1 MRIGIIG
8 PTGAGKSLLAAKLA
22 AHYHA
27 TLIEEPVAKSPYLP
41 VFYYNKERMS
51 FIAQNAFYSELF
63 ILLYKERHNDNI
75 IIDSTMFSN
84 LVFSEQL
91 HGEGYMNDQQLE
103 LVYRIAEEGL
113 KHLPPLD
120 IHIVIKRRNDQLIAN
135 VHKRGRDVEKG
146 QDEYLAKHNSNYYP
160 TLEKIYARHHVSE
173 DNILWLPIEDMENPQ
188 EFASI
193 VARIDTQYQALKNS
207 QNSAHE

>member
-8 PTGAGKSLLAAKLA
+8 PTGAGKSLLATKVSS
-22 AHYHA
+22 YYKA

-41 VFYYNKERMS
+41 VFYYNKDRMS

-63 ILLYKERHNDNI
+63 ILLYKQRHNDNI

-91 HGEGYMNDQQLE
+91 HGEGFMDEQQLE

-120 IHIVIKRRNDQLIAN
+120 IHIVIKRRNEQLVAN
-135 VHKRGRDVEKG
+135 VHKRGRDVEIG
-146 QDEYLAKHNSNYYP
+146 QDEYLAKHNANYYP
-160 TLEKIYARHHVSE
+160 TLERIYNRYHVNE
-173 DNILWLPIEDMENPQ
+173 ANILWLPIEDMEDPQ

-193 VARIDTQYQALKNS
+193 IEKINAKYKLLTKG
-207 QNSAHE
+207 